1 MASLWAVPSFASWST
16 ISLHVIPIH
25 ALIFS
30 IVLLCLVYT
39 IWWSMANMSNM
50 VGWLSWDNGGSNVVA
65 NEVYANDKNI
75 LGEGFLIT

>member
-1 MASLWAVPSFASWST
+1 
-16 ISLHVIPIH
+16 
-25 ALIFS
+25 
-30 IVLLCLVYT
+30 
-39 IWWSMANMSNM
+39 MSNM

>member
-50 VGWLSWDNGGSNVVA
+50 VGWLSWDNGV
-65 NEVYANDKNI
+65 
-75 LGEGFLIT
+75 LTWLLMRCMPTTRTF